1 MTTGGKKTVLIVD
14 DEPPIVHVVRLK
26 LQQAGLEV
34 VAANSGNVA
43 YDLACKVKP
52 DLIITDFQMP
62 GGTGLELAARLCG
75 NPETSHIPLIM
86 LTARGHR
93 APLAELAQTNVRSV
107 LAKPFS
113 PRHLLKKVNELLG
126 LDDGTAVPINQQGA
140 PAS

>member
-1 MTTGGKKTVLIVD
+1 MNIGGKKTVLIVD

-34 VAANSGNVA
+34 VVANNGNLA

-52 DLIITDFQMP
+52 DLIVTDFQMP
-62 GGTGLELAARLCG
+62 GGTGLELATRLCG
-75 NPETSHIPLIM
+75 NPETCHIPLIM

-113 PRHLLKKVNELLG
+113 PRHLLKKVSELLG
-126 LDDGTAVPINQQGA
+126 LDDGTAIPTGQQGA